1 MRCLLRVKVLLCAF
15 VVCVSVS
22 ACKKAPAGTPA
33 AAAGTPAATAAT
45 PAGSGTPAAA
55 PAPPAPAKP
64 VPAVLPAVVARVNG
78 QAVTKEEFE
87 KMIKTIEFSNGGR
100 PIPPDRRDDILRSL
114 LDQLVVYTL
123 LNQEAKTRGLTA
135 TDADVDAKLADVRRQ
150 LPTQEEFEKA
160 LQARGMTIE
169 SFKKDAK
176 LDISANKV
184 IDAELANVPGPSDA
198 EAKDFYTKNPDQF
211 KQPELAHAS
220 HILIPAAE
228 NADAAVKAK
237 AKATAEAVLKKAKAG
252 EDFAKLAREYSKD
265 GSANNGGDL
274 GEFPRGQMVPAFEE
288 AAFALK
294 PGQLSG
300 IVTTPF
306 GYHIIKLIE
315 IKPARVASFDETAP
329 KIKEFLERQKK
340 QEKQN
345 AFIEALKKKSKIE
358 VLI

>member
-1 MRCLLRVKVLLCAF
+1 MKVKATFLLSVLVAG
-15 VVCVSVS
+15 VSVS
-22 ACKKAPAGTPA
+22 ACKKAPAGTA
-33 AAAGTPAATAAT
+33 AAAATPSTAAT
-45 PAGSGTPAAA
+45 PAGSGTP
-55 PAPPAPAKP
+55 PGAPPAPEAAKP

-78 QAVTKEEFE
+78 QDVTKEEFE
-87 KMIKTIEFSNGGR
+87 KMIKAIEASNGGR
-100 PIPPDRRDDILRSL
+100 QIPPDRRDDILRQL

-135 TDADVDAKLADVRRQ
+135 TDADVEAKLQDVRRQ
-150 LPTQEEFEKA
+150 LPTQEQFEKA
-160 LQARGMTIE
+160 LQARGMTVE
-169 SFKKDAK
+169 SFKKDAR

-198 EAKDFYTKNPDQF
+198 EAKDFYTKNPDKF
-211 KQPELAHAS
+211 KQPETAHAS

-228 NADAAVKAK
+228 NADAATKAK
-237 AKATAEAVLKKAKAG
+237 AKATAETVLKKAKAG

-265 GSANNGGDL
+265 GSAANGGDL

-315 IKPARVASFDETAP
+315 IKPAHVVSFDETAP
-329 KIKEFLERQKK
+329 QIKQFLEGQKK
-340 QEKQN
+340 QERQN
-345 AFIEALKKKSKIE
+345 AFIDGLKKKSKIE